1 MMHITKKKWKTHIVF
16 EMWLLFLFAAVT
28 VRFLTK
34 RFIGEYNSNI
44 GTQNLPRLALITE
57 QIAFLFLQYIIVV
70 WADITALQSNKL

>member
-1 MMHITKKKWKTHIVF
+1 MF